1 MNTKLGSISPLTIL
15 AAVFASLSFSLIFF
29 SSFGPL
35 SSSYTL
41 FHPMG
46 WAGTFVFLAML
57 CWYSHKYMQTKDNFW
72 FILILMFFPVLL
84 SDLYFFPIVPF
95 YGLGMAEWMGGQA
108 IIGLACFAIASKVKL
123 LKYANFL
130 LLLPVLVSYLA
141 YLVPALSDSIFLSP
155 TALILGS
162 YAFGIIIT
170 ATLSY
175 YAYKQKEYF
184 LIVGA
189 FLNFVVSMPIPMFY
203 IAAGYIPFGWNHEMM
218 AVVTDRIA
226 ILGRVLMVASWPALA
241 AFLAKNRNLD
251 KA

>member
-1 MNTKLGSISPLTIL
+1 
-15 AAVFASLSFSLIFF
+15 
-29 SSFGPL
+29 
-35 SSSYTL
+35 
-41 FHPMG
+41 MG
-46 WAGTFVFLAML
+46 WAGTFVFLAMI
-57 CWYSHKYMQTKDNFW
+57 CAYSHKYQQTQDNFW

-95 YGLGMAEWMGGQA
+95 YGLGMAEWMGLQA
-108 IIGLACFAIASKVKL
+108 IISLACFAVVSKVKP
-123 LKYANFL
+123 LKYANL
-130 LLLPVLVSYLA
+130 ALLLPVLASYLS
-141 YLVPALSDSIFLSP
+141 YLSPVLSGSVFLNP

-162 YAFGIIIT
+162 YTFGIVIT

-189 FLNFVVSMPIPMFY
+189 FLNFIVSMPIPMFY
-203 IAAGYIPFGWNHEMM
+203 IAAGYIPFGWNHETM

-226 ILGRVLMVASWPALA
+226 IFGRVLMVVSWPVVA
-241 AFLAKNRNLD
+241 AFWAKRRNRNLD